1 MNKISSMELF
11 WLQFMLYDSPYMLIL
26 LHYLLQSTI
35 TTAIV
40 ALISM
45 AFLGEILLL
54 GALKFVK
61 GLGSKKS
68 SWERIGIFLLKLSFF
83 MTTII
88 IAAALAEMI
97 AAEFLNLTPKW
108 AIVALFMLPVAY
120 LAGKDICN
128 VAYLSVLL
136 MPLSLVGYAILGGG
150 NIENFSYLNI
160 VRLPLAI
167 FDEQGYFVFWRLM
180 PFIAQ
185 GLGIVFLYPHLA
197 KPQKAFKM
205 TSIAL
210 WVNIALILF
219 QYIMANGVFG
229 MIESK
234 RLLFIQIELAR
245 ILQVGGNFLRV
256 EAFSLWHWTVVGV
269 LSAAFFVQAV
279 SDGLKKERQQIS
291 VVLIIAGLV
300 WLIVAVF
307 DDLVALNFLVEIY
320 AWFSL
325 AVTGVGMVIL
335 LTKRK
340 L

>member
-11 WLQFMLYDSPYMLIL
+11 WLQFVLYDSPYMLIL

-40 ALISM
+40 ALILM
-45 AFLGEILLL
+45 AFLGEMILF
-54 GALKFVK
+54 GVLK
-61 GLGSKKS
+61 LAQRLANERNLWKK
-68 SWERIGIFLLKLSFF
+68 IGIFLLKLSFF
-83 MTTII
+83 MTAII
-88 IAAALAEMI
+88 ITAALAEMI

-108 AIVALFMLPVAY
+108 AIAALFMLPVAY

-128 VAYLSVLL
+128 AAYLSTLL
-136 MPLSLVGYAILGGG
+136 MPLSLVGYAVLVGG
-150 NIENFSYLNI
+150 NVENFSYLNI
-160 VRLPLAI
+160 VRLPLAV
-167 FDEQGYFVFWRLM
+167 FDEQGYFAFLRLL

-185 GLGIVFLYPHLA
+185 GLGLFFLYPHLA
-197 KPQKAFKM
+197 KPQRAFKM
-205 TSIAL
+205 TSLAL
-210 WVNIALILF
+210 WVNVVLILL
-219 QYIMANGVFG
+219 QYIIANGVFG

-300 WLIVAVF
+300 WLIVAIF

-325 AVTGVGMVIL
+325 IVIGVGAVIL
-335 LTKRK
+335 LTKRQ